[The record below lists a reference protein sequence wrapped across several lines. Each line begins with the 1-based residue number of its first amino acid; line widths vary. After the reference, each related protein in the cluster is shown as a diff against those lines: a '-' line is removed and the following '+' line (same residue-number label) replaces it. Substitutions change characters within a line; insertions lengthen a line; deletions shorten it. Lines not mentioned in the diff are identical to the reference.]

1 MGKITNIQRFCID
14 DGPGIRTTVF
24 LSGCP
29 LKCLWCHNPET
40 WSLNGTMFY
49 YPDKCVSCGKCTNIC
64 KNHVIENGRH
74 VFKRENCN
82 ACGKCLQTGC
92 DALEYSV
99 KDYSSEKVIDI
110 VKEDAAFY
118 KSSGGGVTLSGGEP
132 MMQFQ
137 FLLDLVK
144 KLKKEDIH
152 ICLETSGY
160 APTEKFLEIK
170 DYIDLFLYDYKI
182 TNEKEHIKYT
192 GVSNELILH
201 NLSVLDKNGALVVL
215 RCPIIPTINDNEEHL
230 LQIGKLADKYDSIK
244 EINLMPYHTLGNS
257 KRLHIGKETVLDN
270 IENVSRVKIREYADR
285 IITKKKIIC

>member
-1 MGKITNIQRFCID
+1 MIKLVATDIDGTILIPEGEFTLGVKDCINKLCAS
-14 DGPGIRTTVF
+14 GIKVVLVTGRMNAAAVRIAQD
-24 LSGCP
+24 LG
-29 LKCLWCHNPET
+29 
-40 WSLNGTMFY
+40 LNT
-49 YPDKCVSCGKCTNIC
+49 PVVSYQGGL
-64 KNHVIENGRH
+64 VVENG
-74 VFKRENCN
+74 
-82 ACGKCLQTGC
+82 
-92 DALEYSV
+92 
-99 KDYSSEKVIDI
+99 
-110 VKEDAAFY
+110 
-118 KSSGGGVTLSGGEP
+118 
-132 MMQFQ
+132 
-137 FLLDLVK
+137 K
-144 KLKKEDIH
+144 KLYEKYLTEEQTERILAWAKKEDIH